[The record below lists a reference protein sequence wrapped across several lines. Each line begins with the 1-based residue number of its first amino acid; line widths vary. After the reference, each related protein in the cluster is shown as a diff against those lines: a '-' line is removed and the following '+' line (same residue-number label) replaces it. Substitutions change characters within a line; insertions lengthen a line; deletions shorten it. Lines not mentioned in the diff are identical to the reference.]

1 LDYFYKVPIDLTDY
15 FENDYKQIMVRLC
28 LERYSNIEG
37 VCFTSISLICEKCG
51 YSVDRHDKSFSGCVR
66 KVLLSLVKNSEIT
79 QIYGKDISSVP
90 ISNQVGFYLED
101 KFYSIPTKMFTKL
114 SYDVFDTII
123 GIDYPLS
130 KPTLLKVYIYIRGR
144 IIENEQQAYG
154 FYGSIERAV
163 KDLDL
168 SRKTVDACLD
178 LFVDHNLFI
187 KYTTGSC
194 YIDGEPRN
202 VPNIYVLP
210 DDQAEDNI
218 KALLEELKQR
228 YRVEDFAPVLLP
240 PTSNKGSYKTS

>member
-1 LDYFYKVPIDLTDY
+1 
-15 FENDYKQIMVRLC
+15 MVRLC
-28 LERYSNIEG
+28 LERYSNIEE

-51 YSVDRHDKSFSGCVR
+51 YSIDRHNKSFSVYVR
-66 KVLLSLVKNSEIT
+66 KVLVSLVKNNEIT
-79 QIYGKDISSVP
+79 QIYGKSIDSV
-90 ISNQVGFYLED
+90 SVSGLVGFYLEN
-101 KFYSIPTKMFTKL
+101 KFYNLPTKMFAKL

-123 GIDYPLS
+123 NIDYPLS
-130 KPTLLKVYIYIRGR
+130 KPTLLKVYTYIRGR
-144 IIENEQQAYG
+144 IIENEQQVYG

-178 LFVDHNLFI
+178 LFVDHSLFI

-210 DDQAEDNI
+210 DNQSENNI
-218 KALLEELKQR
+218 KGLLEELKQR
-228 YRVEDFAPVLLP
+228 YGVDEFAPVLVP
-240 PTSNKGSYKTS
+240 VNQK

>member
-1 LDYFYKVPIDLTDY
+1 MDYFYKVPFDLTDY
-15 FENDYKQIMVRLC
+15 FENDYKRIMIKLC

-51 YSVDRHDKSFSGCVR
+51 YSFANRHNKSFLAYVR
-66 KVLLSLVKNSEIT
+66 KVLASLIESNEIT
-79 QIYGKDISSVP
+79 QIYGKSIDSV
-90 ISNQVGFYLED
+90 SVTGLVGFYLED
-101 KFYSIPTKMFTKL
+101 KFYSLPTKMFAKL

-123 GIDYPLS
+123 DINYPLS
-130 KPTLLKVYIYIRGR
+130 KPTLLKVYTYIRGR

-168 SRKTVDACLD
+168 NRKTVDTCLD

-210 DDQAEDNI
+210 NDQAENNI

-228 YRVEDFAPVLLP
+228 YGVEEFASVIAPA
-240 PTSNKGSYKTS
+240 K

>member
-1 LDYFYKVPIDLTDY
+1 MDYFYKVPIDLTDY
-15 FENDYKQIMVRLC
+15 YENDYKKIMVRLC

-51 YSVDRHDKSFSGCVR
+51 YSFANRHSKSFSTYVR
-66 KVLLSLVKNSEIT
+66 KVLVSLVKNNEIT
-79 QIYGKDISSVP
+79 QIYGKTIDSV
-90 ISNQVGFYLED
+90 SATGLVGFYLEN
-101 KFYSIPTKMFTKL
+101 KFYNIPTKMFAKL

-130 KPTLLKVYIYIRGR
+130 KPTLLKVYTYIRGR

-168 SRKTVDACLD
+168 NRKTIDTCLD
-178 LFVDHNLFI
+178 LFVTNNLFI

-194 YIDGEPRN
+194 YVNDEPRN
-202 VPNIYVLP
+202 IPNIYVLP
-210 DDQAEDNI
+210 DEQAESNI

-228 YRVEDFAPVLLP
+228 YGVDEFAPVLTP
-240 PTSNKGSYKTS
+240 

>member
-1 LDYFYKVPIDLTDY
+1 MDYFYKVPIDLTDY

>member
-1 LDYFYKVPIDLTDY
+1 MDYFYKVPIDLTDY
-15 FENDYKQIMVRLC
+15 FENDYKRIMVRLC

-51 YSVDRHDKSFSGCVR
+51 YSVDRHNKSFSTYVR
-66 KVLLSLVKNSEIT
+66 KVLVSLVKNNEIT
-79 QIYGKDISSVP
+79 QIYGKTINSV
-90 ISNQVGFYLED
+90 SATGLVGFYLEN
-101 KFYSIPTKMFTKL
+101 KFYKLPTKMFAKL
-114 SYDVFDTII
+114 SYDVFDTMI

-130 KPTLLKVYIYIRGR
+130 KPTLLKVYTYIRGR

-154 FYGSIERAV
+154 FYGSIERVV

-168 SRKTVDACLD
+168 NRKTVDACLE

-194 YIDGEPRN
+194 YIDVEPRN

-210 DDQAEDNI
+210 DDQAENNI
-218 KALLEELKQR
+218 KALLEELKHR
-228 YRVEDFAPVLLP
+228 YGVEEFAPVLI
-240 PTSNKGSYKTS
+240 SSANNK

>member
-1 LDYFYKVPIDLTDY
+1 
-15 FENDYKQIMVRLC
+15 MVRLC

-66 KVLLSLVKNSEIT
+66 KVLLSLIKNSEIT

>member
-1 LDYFYKVPIDLTDY
+1 MDYFYKVPFDLTEY
-15 FENDYKQIMVRLC
+15 FENDYKRIMVRLC

-51 YSVDRHDKSFSGCVR
+51 YSFANRHNKSFSTYVR
-66 KVLLSLVKNSEIT
+66 KVLMSLIENNELT
-79 QIYGKDISSVP
+79 QIYGKSIDAVSVVG
-90 ISNQVGFYLED
+90 QVGFYLED
-101 KFYSIPTKMFTKL
+101 KFYNLPTKMFAKL
-114 SYDVFDTII
+114 SYDVFDTMI

-130 KPTLLKVYIYIRGR
+130 KPTLLKVYTYIRGR

-154 FYGSIERAV
+154 FYGSIERTV

-168 SRKTVDACLD
+168 NRKTVDACLE

-210 DDQAEDNI
+210 DDQAENNI
-218 KALLEELKQR
+218 KVLLEELKQR
-228 YRVEDFAPVLLP
+228 YGVDEFAPVLI
-240 PTSNKGSYKTS
+240 SSANNK

>member
-1 LDYFYKVPIDLTDY
+1 
-15 FENDYKQIMVRLC
+15 MVRLC

-51 YSVDRHDKSFSGCVR
+51 YSFANRHNKSFLAYVR
-66 KVLLSLVKNSEIT
+66 KVLASLIESNEIT
-79 QIYGKDISSVP
+79 QIYGKGINSV
-90 ISNQVGFYLED
+90 SVTGLVGFYLED
-101 KFYSIPTKMFTKL
+101 KFYSLPTKMFAKL

-123 GIDYPLS
+123 SIDYPLS
-130 KPTLLKVYIYIRGR
+130 KPTLLKVYTYIRGR

-154 FYGSIERAV
+154 FYGSVERAV

-210 DDQAEDNI
+210 DDQAENNI

-228 YRVEDFAPVLLP
+228 YKVEDFASVLAP
-240 PTSNKGSYKTS
+240 SANK

>member
-1 LDYFYKVPIDLTDY
+1 MDYFYKVPFDLTEY
-15 FENDYKQIMVRLC
+15 FENDYKRIMVRLC

-51 YSVDRHDKSFSGCVR
+51 YSVDRHNKSFSTYVR
-66 KVLLSLVKNSEIT
+66 KVLVSLVKNNEIT
-79 QIYGKDISSVP
+79 QIYGKSIDSV
-90 ISNQVGFYLED
+90 SATGLVGFYLEN
-101 KFYSIPTKMFTKL
+101 KFYNIPTKMFAKL
-114 SYDVFDTII
+114 SYDAFDTMI
-123 GIDYPLS
+123 GIDYSLS
-130 KPTLLKVYIYIRGR
+130 KPTLLKVYTYIRGR

-168 SRKTVDACLD
+168 NRKTVDACLD
-178 LFVDHNLFI
+178 LFVDYNLFI

-210 DDQAEDNI
+210 DDQAENNI
-218 KALLEELKQR
+218 KALLEGLKQR
-228 YRVEDFAPVLLP
+228 YGVDEFAPELI
-240 PTSNKGSYKTS
+240 SSAKISK

>member
-1 LDYFYKVPIDLTDY
+1 
-15 FENDYKQIMVRLC
+15 MVRLC

-51 YSVDRHDKSFSGCVR
+51 YSFANRHNKSFSVYVR
-66 KVLLSLVKNSEIT
+66 KVLVSLVKNNEIT
-79 QIYGKDISSVP
+79 QIYGKSIDSV
-90 ISNQVGFYLED
+90 SVAGLVGFYLEN
-101 KFYSIPTKMFTKL
+101 KFYNLPTKMFTKL
-114 SYDVFDTII
+114 AYDVFDTII
-123 GIDYPLS
+123 NIDYPLS
-130 KPTLLKVYIYIRGR
+130 KPTLLKVYTYIRGR
-144 IIENEQQAYG
+144 IIENEQQVYG

-194 YIDGEPRN
+194 YIDGEPSN

-210 DDQAEDNI
+210 DDQSENNI
-218 KALLEELKQR
+218 KGLLEELKQR
-228 YRVEDFAPVLLP
+228 YGVDEFAPILIPVH
-240 PTSNKGSYKTS
+240 

>member
-1 LDYFYKVPIDLTDY
+1 MDYFYKVPFDLTDY
-15 FENDYKQIMVRLC
+15 FENDYKRIMVRLC

-51 YSVDRHDKSFSGCVR
+51 YSFANRHNKSFLAYVR
-66 KVLLSLVKNSEIT
+66 KVLLTLVENNEIT
-79 QIYGKDISSVP
+79 QIYGKSIDSV
-90 ISNQVGFYLED
+90 SVTGLVGFYLEN
-101 KFYSIPTKMFTKL
+101 KFYNLPTKMFTKL

-123 GIDYPLS
+123 DIDYPLS
-130 KPTLLKVYIYIRGR
+130 KFTLLKVYTYIRGR

-168 SRKTVDACLD
+168 NRKTVDTCLD

-210 DDQAEDNI
+210 DDQAENNI

-228 YRVEDFAPVLLP
+228 YRVEDFAPVLI
-240 PTSNKGSYKTS
+240 SSANNK

>member
-1 LDYFYKVPIDLTDY
+1 MDYFYKVPIDLTDY

-130 KPTLLKVYIYIRGR
+130 KPTLLKVYTYIRGR

-168 SRKTVDACLD
+168 NRKTVDACLD

-194 YIDGEPRN
+194 YIVGEPRN

-210 DDQAEDNI
+210 DDQAENNI
-218 KALLEELKQR
+218 KALLKELKQR
-228 YRVEDFAPVLLP
+228 YGVEEFAPVIV
-240 PTSNKGSYKTS
+240 PTKQ

>member
-1 LDYFYKVPIDLTDY
+1 MDYFYKVPIDLTDY

-66 KVLLSLVKNSEIT
+66 KVLSSLVKNSEIT

-101 KFYSIPTKMFTKL
+101 KFYSLPTKMFAKL

-130 KPTLLKVYIYIRGR
+130 KPTLLKVYTYIRGR

-154 FYGSIERAV
+154 FYGSVERAV

-168 SRKTVDACLD
+168 NRKTVDTCLD

-210 DDQAEDNI
+210 DDQAENNI

-228 YRVEDFAPVLLP
+228 YRVEEFAPVLI
-240 PTSNKGSYKTS
+240 SSANNK

>member
-1 LDYFYKVPIDLTDY
+1 MIK
-15 FENDYKQIMVRLC
+15 LC

-51 YSVDRHDKSFSGCVR
+51 YSFANRHNKSFLAYVR
-66 KVLLSLVKNSEIT
+66 KVLASLIESNEIT
-79 QIYGKDISSVP
+79 QIYGKSIDSV
-90 ISNQVGFYLED
+90 SVTGLVGFYLED
-101 KFYSIPTKMFTKL
+101 KFYSLPTKMFAKL

-130 KPTLLKVYIYIRGR
+130 KPTLLKVYAYIRGH
-144 IIENEQQAYG
+144 IIENEQLAYG

-163 KDLDL
+163 KDLNL

-178 LFVDHNLFI
+178 LFVEHNLFI

-210 DDQAEDNI
+210 DDQAENNI

-228 YRVEDFAPVLLP
+228 YGVEKFAPVLI
-240 PTSNKGSYKTS
+240 SSANNK

>member
-1 LDYFYKVPIDLTDY
+1 MDYFYKVPFDLTDY
-15 FENDYKQIMVRLC
+15 FENDYKRIRVRLC

-51 YSVDRHDKSFSGCVR
+51 YSVDRHNKSFSVYVR
-66 KVLLSLVKNSEIT
+66 KVLVSLVKNNEIT
-79 QIYGKDISSVP
+79 QIYGKSIDSISVAGL
-90 ISNQVGFYLED
+90 VGFYLEN
-101 KFYSIPTKMFTKL
+101 KFYNLPTKMFAKL

-123 GIDYPLS
+123 NIDYPLS
-130 KPTLLKVYIYIRGR
+130 KPTLLKVYTYIRGR

-210 DDQAEDNI
+210 DDQSENNI
-218 KALLEELKQR
+218 KGLLEELKQR
-228 YRVEDFAPVLLP
+228 YGVDEFAPVLVP
-240 PTSNKGSYKTS
+240 ANQK

>member
-1 LDYFYKVPIDLTDY
+1 MDYFYKVPIDLTDY
-15 FENDYKQIMVRLC
+15 YENDYKKIMVRLC

-37 VCFTSISLICEKCG
+37 ICFTSISLICEKCG
-51 YSVDRHDKSFSGCVR
+51 YSDDRHNKSFSTYVR
-66 KVLLSLVKNSEIT
+66 KVLVSLVKNNEIT
-79 QIYGKDISSVP
+79 QIYGKSIDSV
-90 ISNQVGFYLED
+90 SATGLVGFYLEN
-101 KFYSIPTKMFTKL
+101 KFYNIPTKMFAKL
-114 SYDVFDTII
+114 SYDAFDTMI

-130 KPTLLKVYIYIRGR
+130 KPTLLKVYTYIRGR

-168 SRKTVDACLD
+168 NRKTVDACLE

-210 DDQAEDNI
+210 DDQAENNI

-228 YRVEDFAPVLLP
+228 YGVDEFAPELI
-240 PTSNKGSYKTS
+240 SSAKISK

>member
-1 LDYFYKVPIDLTDY
+1 MGYFYKVPIDLTDY

-51 YSVDRHDKSFSGCVR
+51 YSVDRHNKSFLAYVR
-66 KVLLSLVKNSEIT
+66 KVLLTLIENNEIT
-79 QIYGKDISSVP
+79 QIYGKSIDSVLVTGL
-90 ISNQVGFYLED
+90 VGFYLED
-101 KFYSIPTKMFTKL
+101 KFYSLPTKMFAKL

-123 GIDYPLS
+123 DIDYPLS
-130 KPTLLKVYIYIRGR
+130 KSTLLKVYTYVRGR

-154 FYGSIERAV
+154 FYGSLERAV
-163 KDLDL
+163 RDLNFN
-168 SRKTVDACLD
+168 RKTIDTCLD
-178 LFVDHNLFI
+178 AFVDHNLFI

-210 DDQAEDNI
+210 DDQAENNI

-228 YRVEDFAPVLLP
+228 YNVENFAPALIP
-240 PTSNKGSYKTS
+240 SANNK

>member
-1 LDYFYKVPIDLTDY
+1 MDYFYKVPIDLTDY

-168 SRKTVDACLD
+168 NRKTVDTCLD
-178 LFVDHNLFI
+178 LFVDHSLFI
-187 KYTTGSC
+187 KYATGSC

-210 DDQAEDNI
+210 DDQAENNV

-228 YRVEDFAPVLLP
+228 YRVEEFAPVLI
-240 PTSNKGSYKTS
+240 SSANNK

>member
-1 LDYFYKVPIDLTDY
+1 
-15 FENDYKQIMVRLC
+15 MVRLC

-51 YSVDRHDKSFSGCVR
+51 YSVDRHNKSFSTYVR
-66 KVLLSLVKNSEIT
+66 KVLVSLVKNNEIT
-79 QIYGKDISSVP
+79 QIYGKSIDSV
-90 ISNQVGFYLED
+90 SATGLVGFYLEN
-101 KFYSIPTKMFTKL
+101 KFYNIPTKMFAKL
-114 SYDVFDTII
+114 SYDVFDTMI

-130 KPTLLKVYIYIRGR
+130 KPTLLKVYTYIRGR

-168 SRKTVDACLD
+168 NRKTVDACLD

-210 DDQAEDNI
+210 DDQTENNI

-228 YRVEDFAPVLLP
+228 YGVEEFASVIAPA
-240 PTSNKGSYKTS
+240 K

>member
-1 LDYFYKVPIDLTDY
+1 MDYFYKVPIDLTDY

-51 YSVDRHDKSFSGCVR
+51 YSVDRHNKSFLAYVR
-66 KVLLSLVKNSEIT
+66 KTLVSLVENNEIT
-79 QIYGKDISSVP
+79 QIYGNGINSV
-90 ISNQVGFYLED
+90 SVTGLVGFYLED
-101 KFYSIPTKMFTKL
+101 KFYSLPTKMFAKL
-114 SYDVFDTII
+114 SYDIFDTII

-130 KPTLLKVYIYIRGR
+130 KPTLLKVYTYIRGR
-144 IIENEQQAYG
+144 IIENGQQAYG
-154 FYGSIERAV
+154 FYGSVERAV

-168 SRKTVDACLD
+168 NRKTVDVCLD

-194 YIDGEPRN
+194 YINGEPRN

-210 DDQAEDNI
+210 DDQAENNI

-228 YRVEDFAPVLLP
+228 YRVEDFAPALVP
-240 PTSNKGSYKTS
+240 STNNK

>member
-1 LDYFYKVPIDLTDY
+1 MDYFYKVPIDLTDY

-168 SRKTVDACLD
+168 SRKTVDTCLD
-178 LFVDHNLFI
+178 LFVDHSLFI
-187 KYTTGSC
+187 KYATGSC

-210 DDQAEDNI
+210 DDQAENNV

-228 YRVEDFAPVLLP
+228 YRVEEFAPVLI
-240 PTSNKGSYKTS
+240 SSANNK

>member
-1 LDYFYKVPIDLTDY
+1 MDYFYKVPIDLTDY

-130 KPTLLKVYIYIRGR
+130 KPTLLKVYTYIRGR

-168 SRKTVDACLD
+168 NRKTVDACLD

-210 DDQAEDNI
+210 DDQAENNI
-218 KALLEELKQR
+218 KALLKELKQR
-228 YRVEDFAPVLLP
+228 YGVEEFAPVIV
-240 PTSNKGSYKTS
+240 PTKQ

>member
-1 LDYFYKVPIDLTDY
+1 MNYFYKVPIDLNDY
-15 FENDYKQIMVRLC
+15 YENDYKKIMVKLC

-51 YSVDRHDKSFSGCVR
+51 YSFANRHNKSFLAYVR
-66 KVLLSLVKNSEIT
+66 KVLLTLVENNEIT
-79 QIYGKDISSVP
+79 QVYGKSIDSV
-90 ISNQVGFYLED
+90 SVTGLVGFYLED
-101 KFYSIPTKMFTKL
+101 KFYSLPTKMFAKL

-130 KPTLLKVYIYIRGR
+130 KPTLLKVYTYIRGR

-168 SRKTVDACLD
+168 NRKTIDACLD

-202 VPNIYVLP
+202 IPNIYVLP
-210 DDQAEDNI
+210 DDQAENNI

-228 YRVEDFAPVLLP
+228 YRVEDFAPVLVP
-240 PTSNKGSYKTS
+240 SANNK

>member
-1 LDYFYKVPIDLTDY
+1 MDYFYKVPFDLTDY

-51 YSVDRHDKSFSGCVR
+51 YSFANRHNKSFLAYVR
-66 KVLLSLVKNSEIT
+66 KVLASLIESNEIT
-79 QIYGKDISSVP
+79 QIYGKSIDSV
-90 ISNQVGFYLED
+90 SVTGQVGFYLEN
-101 KFYSIPTKMFTKL
+101 KFYNLPTKMFAKL

-130 KPTLLKVYIYIRGR
+130 KPTLLKVYTYIRGR

-154 FYGSIERAV
+154 FYGSIERVV

-168 SRKTVDACLD
+168 NRKTVDSCLD

-210 DDQAEDNI
+210 DDQAENNV

-228 YRVEDFAPVLLP
+228 YRVEEFAPVLI
-240 PTSNKGSYKTS
+240 SSANNK

>member
-1 LDYFYKVPIDLTDY
+1 MDYFYKVPIDLTDY

-168 SRKTVDACLD
+168 NRKTVDTCLE

-210 DDQAEDNI
+210 DDQTENNI

-228 YRVEDFAPVLLP
+228 YGVEEFAPVIVP
-240 PTSNKGSYKTS
+240 AKQ

>member
-1 LDYFYKVPIDLTDY
+1 MDYFYKVPIDLTDY

-79 QIYGKDISSVP
+79 QIYGKDIDSVP

-101 KFYSIPTKMFTKL
+101 KFYSLPTKMFAKL

-123 GIDYPLS
+123 SIDYPLS
-130 KPTLLKVYIYIRGR
+130 KSTLLKVYVYIRGR

-210 DDQAEDNI
+210 DDQAENNI

-228 YRVEDFAPVLLP
+228 YGVEEFAPVLAP
-240 PTSNKGSYKTS
+240 SVNSK

>member
-1 LDYFYKVPIDLTDY
+1 
-15 FENDYKQIMVRLC
+15 MVRLC

-51 YSVDRHDKSFSGCVR
+51 YSVDRHNKSFSTYVR
-66 KVLLSLVKNSEIT
+66 KVLISLIENNEIT
-79 QIYGKDISSVP
+79 QVYGKSISSV
-90 ISNQVGFYLED
+90 SVTGQVGLCLEN
-101 KFYSIPTKMFTKL
+101 KFYNLPTKMFAKL

-123 GIDYPLS
+123 AIDYPLS
-130 KPTLLKVYIYIRGR
+130 KPTLLKVYTYIRGR

-168 SRKTVDACLD
+168 NRKTVDTCLE

-210 DDQAEDNI
+210 DDQTENNI

-228 YRVEDFAPVLLP
+228 YGVEEFASVIAPA
-240 PTSNKGSYKTS
+240 KQ

>member
-1 LDYFYKVPIDLTDY
+1 MDYFYKVPFDLTDY

-51 YSVDRHDKSFSGCVR
+51 YSFANRHNKSFLAYVR
-66 KVLLSLVKNSEIT
+66 KVLVSLIESNEIT
-79 QIYGKDISSVP
+79 QVYGKGINSV
-90 ISNQVGFYLED
+90 SVTGLVGFYLED
-101 KFYSIPTKMFTKL
+101 KFYSLPTKMFAKL

-130 KPTLLKVYIYIRGR
+130 KSTLLKVYTYIRGR

-163 KDLDL
+163 KNLDL
-168 SRKTVDACLD
+168 NRKTVDDCLD

-187 KYTTGSC
+187 KYITGSC
-194 YIDGEPRN
+194 YIDGESRN

-210 DDQAEDNI
+210 DDQAENNI
-218 KALLEELKQR
+218 KALLEDLKQR
-228 YRVEDFAPVLLP
+228 YSVEDFAPALVP
-240 PTSNKGSYKTS
+240 STNNK

>member
-1 LDYFYKVPIDLTDY
+1 MDYFYKIPFDLTDY

-90 ISNQVGFYLED
+90 ISNQVGFYLEN
-101 KFYSIPTKMFTKL
+101 KFYSLPTKMFTKL

-187 KYTTGSC
+187 KYITGSC

-210 DDQAEDNI
+210 DNQAENNI
-218 KALLEELKQR
+218 EALLEELKQR
-228 YRVEDFAPVLLP
+228 YRVEEFAPVLAP
-240 PTSNKGSYKTS
+240 SK